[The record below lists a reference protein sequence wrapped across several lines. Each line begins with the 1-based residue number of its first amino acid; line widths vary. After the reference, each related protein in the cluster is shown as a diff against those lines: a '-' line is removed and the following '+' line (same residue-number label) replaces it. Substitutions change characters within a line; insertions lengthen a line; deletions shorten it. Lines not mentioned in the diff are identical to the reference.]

1 MKAKDITKMELNSN
15 QNVQKPFWR
24 RTQDQLSQV
33 QTDATLLDDSCCV
46 HLHTLLF
53 VFGCCCCAK
62 FEIGVSLIKLL
73 QVQFTNV
80 ASDLEYENNSYTCK
94 WLSFWANYSEHF
106 FCSVIAEAK
115 RNNIGSVCTVL
126 SPLLGPRTRFTHGFQ
141 DLQPRTQASSRY
153 PSYQRRLG
161 TECVF
166 DKLDRWRHIRNRR
179 RRLGTRL
186 GKCCIR
192 LHTTANTDATTP
204 TLFAQ
209 QFWELTR
216 RLYVAMSTKG
226 N

>member
-1 MKAKDITKMELNSN
+1 M
-15 QNVQKPFWR
+15 
-24 RTQDQLSQV
+24 
-33 QTDATLLDDSCCV
+33 
-46 HLHTLLF
+46 
-53 VFGCCCCAK
+53 
-62 FEIGVSLIKLL
+62 
-73 QVQFTNV
+73 QFTNV

-94 WLSFWANYSEHF
+94 WLSFWANDSEHF

-126 SPLLGPRTRFTHGFQ
+126 SPLLEPRTRFTHDFQ

-153 PSYQRRLG
+153 PSYKRRLE
-161 TECVF
+161 TECVS

-209 QFWELTR
+209 QCWELTR